1 MMEFET
7 LNTDK
12 LLMMMKVW
20 ICAKKIVAAEC
31 HLHRRR
37 RASWFTSQIFFCSQ
51 FLIITLQGSAILS
64 LQQQRYY

>member
-20 ICAKKIVAAEC
+20 ICTKKIVAAES
-31 HLHRRR
+31 HLHG